1 MANNPVMIAEYS
13 SVLDAEL
20 ARSRLEASGIESWV
34 MKDDAGGMQPQL
46 QITQGVKLFVDEK
59 DIDEALKVLDWEDVF
74 EDDESDEEGDEEV

>member
-13 SVLDAEL
+13 SELDAEL
-20 ARSRLEASGIESWV
+20 ARSRLESSGIESWV

-74 EDDESDEEGDEEV
+74 EDDDPDEDDEED